1 MIQVLGADLKSPQAS
16 VGVALL
22 QQQLRSSPYWS
33 VRQLICVLDQG
44 CVTVRGTLPSYYLKQ
59 VAQAV
64 AIKAL
69 GVDRMQSD
77 IDVQSSDQIG

>member
-1 MIQVLGADLKSPQAS
+1 MIQILGADPKSSQVS
-16 VGVALL
+16 VGLTLL

-33 VRQLICVLDQG
+33 VRQLICVLEQG

-69 GVDRMQSD
+69 GVGRMQSD
-77 IDVQSSDQIG
+77 IDVQSE

>member
-1 MIQVLGADLKSPQAS
+1 MVQILGADLKSPPPT
-16 VGVALL
+16 VGMALL

-33 VRQLICVLDQG
+33 VRQLICILDHG
-44 CVTVRGTLPSYYLKQ
+44 CVIVRGTLPSYYLKQ

-77 IDVQSSDQIG
+77 IDVQSE